1 MPEPTGNSTVG
12 DALHTR
18 LNLVK
23 SRTTKTGDDY
33 VKIIAGAEMDRPQG
47 VDIVDAF
54 QQLSDSLD
62 LFLDSS
68 TKPKTAFIGVR
79 ISWLMFATKSD
90 FARDACSAWSLA
102 PSSSS
107 SIRLRSPTSRA
118 MIEAP
123 AG

>member
-68 TKPKTAFIGVR
+68 TKPKTTSPPA
-79 ISWLMFATKSD
+79 ANPNKSEP
-90 FARDACSAWSLA
+90 AKA
-102 PSSSS
+102 PLPSK
-107 SIRLRSPTSRA
+107 P
-118 MIEAP
+118 P
-123 AG
+123 AQT